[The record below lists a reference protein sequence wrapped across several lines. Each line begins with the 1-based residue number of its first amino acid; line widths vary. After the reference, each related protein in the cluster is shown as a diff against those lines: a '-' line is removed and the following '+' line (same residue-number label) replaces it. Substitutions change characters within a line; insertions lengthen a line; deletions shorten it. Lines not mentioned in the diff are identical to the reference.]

1 VQAANRNR
9 AGGARSGP
17 SSTDMIGR
25 DRTADFEALL
35 WSDRLFGQADRKVV
49 LDSTLQGRA
58 IPARIY
64 GDNSGAA

>member
-1 VQAANRNR
+1 
-9 AGGARSGP
+9 
-17 SSTDMIGR
+17 MIGR